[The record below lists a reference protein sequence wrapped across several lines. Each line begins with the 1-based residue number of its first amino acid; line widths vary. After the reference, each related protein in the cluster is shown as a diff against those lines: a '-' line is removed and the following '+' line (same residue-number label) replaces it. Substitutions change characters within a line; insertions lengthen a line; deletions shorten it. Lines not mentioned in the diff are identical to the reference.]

1 MATPP
6 HLTTEALFRAIDA
19 VIVSAKE
26 TGAARIEVAHFTDQL
41 LRDFPSLQLSRKDIG
56 DLIIRQCAK
65 YPDVIIV
72 MD

>member
-1 MATPP
+1 MTTPP
-6 HLTTEALFRAIDA
+6 PLTTEALIRAIDA

-26 TGAARIEVAHFTDQL
+26 AGAARIEVAHFTDQL
-41 LRDFPSLQLSRKDIG
+41 LQDFPALQLSRKDIG

-65 YPDVIIV
+65 YPDIVVV